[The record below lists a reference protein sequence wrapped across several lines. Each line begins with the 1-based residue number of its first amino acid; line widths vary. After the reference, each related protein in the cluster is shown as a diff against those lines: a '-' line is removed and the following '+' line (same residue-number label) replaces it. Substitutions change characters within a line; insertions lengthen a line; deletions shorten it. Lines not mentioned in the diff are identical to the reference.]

1 MYTVFG
7 YNDCCKNF
15 EIKFDSFVSA
25 VVAFRKLRWGCVV
38 FLMRENQQ
46 RVYISINY
54 SFPS

>member
-1 MYTVFG
+1 MMYTVFG

-38 FLMRENQQ
+38 FLMRENPTTCL
-46 RVYISINY
+46 YIH
-54 SFPS
+54 